1 MKKYIFSLILT
12 FITAAV
18 IPCYAVIE
26 NRTDTNNYQE
36 IYEEVQ
42 PNAFGNKYQSTA
54 SKSPKSYD
62 LSPIED
68 LFNGKDVE
76 INGNILRQAGYDLF
90 GSAPSSAATAGK
102 YDSSY
107 KLSIGEK
114 VNVYLQGDSVD
125 IMTISGSS
133 VLNPSTKAEVDSK
146 GNLFVQGIGMVPAEG
161 RTISSVESALNRLA
175 SQKYNSL
182 KVTLNIASGQEFSV
196 FVFGNVKK
204 PGKILVG
211 NNSTVFDALN
221 MAGGIKKTGSL
232 RNIDYTSSG
241 KKKQNIDLYKTIFLG
256 EDDGIILRP
265 NDKIF
270 VNKIGNVIALKNGVL
285 EPGIYE
291 AKDKENIQNIVNYAG
306 GFAPSAQITE
316 VTLISFDKNLKEKT
330 AQNMDWSDAVNTKVQ
345 NGDSVEFKE
354 LYNNAE
360 NIITIQGNIKH
371 PATYAYKD
379 GMRLSDILTS
389 EDELL
394 EETFINQAVI
404 RRISGKDNT
413 IETIPVFL
421 LDFFQGINDPLLQ
434 PRDIITIY
442 KNTNSQFVD
451 VYGCINKPKHL
462 TYIDNMTLDDVMSDI
477 QFLESNIDNENNGEK
492 PVSYNPNQ
500 GKITLSGEMSSENKL
515 IPAENVA
522 VEIIKEDGSTTLYY
536 LYDIMINSDRIKSIQ
551 IDPKDKIFF
560 RTLRSN
566 EIMKSVKVSGFVKQ
580 PGVYTSIKDK
590 NLTDIIEMAGG
601 LAEDA
606 DLRGIVFKRANLQNK
621 QVIIARK
628 NNDRDIKLL
637 EGRIASA
644 YKASESDQQT
654 KMDMISMLKEEEK
667 ELTKRY
673 SGQIALNI
681 KSNDLTKIKDI
692 DNIEIQDGDDIYIP
706 RISNQ
711 VSIMGEV
718 YNEQS
723 FAYKKGSKVKYYINE
738 VGGYTPNANKFRL
751 YKVGVNG
758 RAEKVSRHSSV
769 NPGDVIVV
777 PRRIAGNDWITPICD
792 TLRGLASIVVMAFAI
807 NKW

>member
-1 MKKYIFSLILT
+1 MKKFILSLILM
-12 FITAAV
+12 FIITAV
-18 IPCYAVIE
+18 LPCYAVIE
-26 NRTDTNNYQE
+26 NRADTK
-36 IYEEVQ
+36 YEHELDEDT
-42 PNAFGNKYQSTA
+42 PNAFGNKYQSTE
-54 SKSPKSYD
+54 SKSPKAYK
-62 LSPIED
+62 LSPIEE
-68 LFNGKDVE
+68 LFNGEDVK

-90 GSAPSSAATAGK
+90 GSAPSSSSTAGK

-125 IMTISGSS
+125 VLSISGSS

-146 GNLFVQGIGMVPAEG
+146 GNLFVQGIGMVQAEG
-161 RTISSVESALNRLA
+161 KTISSVESALNRLA
-175 SQKYNSL
+175 ASKYNSL

-196 FVFGNVKK
+196 FVFGNVNK

-221 MAGGIKKTGSL
+221 MAGGVKKTGSL
-232 RNIDYTSSG
+232 RNIDYTTSG

-285 EPGIYE
+285 NPGIYE
-291 AKDKENIQNIVNYAG
+291 AKDKENIQSIVNYAG
-306 GFAPSAQITE
+306 GFAPATQVTE
-316 VTLISFDKNLKEKT
+316 VTLISFDKTLKEKT
-330 AQNMDWSDAVNTKVQ
+330 AQNMQWDDAVKTIVK

-360 NIITIQGNIKH
+360 NTVTIQGNIKH

-394 EETFINQAVI
+394 EETFIDQAVI

-421 LDFFQGINDPLLQ
+421 VDFFQGMNDPLLQ

-442 KNTNSQFVD
+442 KNTNSEFVD

-462 TYIDNMTLDDVMSDI
+462 TYISGLNLDDVLTDI
-477 QFLESNIDNENNGEK
+477 QFLESDIKEPAASAEHN
-492 PVSYNPNQ
+492 VSYNENDNV
-500 GKITLSGEMSSENKL
+500 TLAAATSNENKI
-515 IPAENVA
+515 IPAENIA
-522 VEIIKEDGSTTLYY
+522 VEITNEHDATTLYY
-536 LYDIMINSDRIKSIQ
+536 LYDIMINSDRIKSIKLN
-551 IDPKDKIFF
+551 PNDKVFF

-566 EIMKSVKVSGFVKQ
+566 ETIKSIKVSGFVKQ
-580 PGVYTSIKDK
+580 PGVYSSIEGKK
-590 NLTDIIEMAGG
+590 LTDLIEMAGG
-601 LAEDA
+601 LTDNA
-606 DLRGIVFKRANLQNK
+606 DLRGVVYKRSNLQNK
-621 QVIIARK
+621 QVNIALK

-654 KMDMISMLKEEEK
+654 KMDMINILKDEQSD
-667 ELTKRY
+667 LSKRY
-673 SGQIALNI
+673 TGQIALNI

-692 DNIEIQDGDDIYIP
+692 DNIEAQDGDDIYVP

-723 FAYKKGSKVKYYINE
+723 FVYKKGAKAKYYIKQ
-738 VGGYTPNANKFRL
+738 VGGYTPNANRFRL

-758 RAEKVSRHSSV
+758 RAKKICKESTVY
-769 NPGDVIVV
+769 PGDVIVV
-777 PRRIAGNDWITPICD
+777 PRRIAGNDWISPLCD
-792 TLRGLASIVVMAFAI
+792 TLSSLASIVVMAFAI